1 MYLID
6 KLDNGIKV
14 VMESIPY
21 VNSVSIGVIVN
32 TGSINENKYNNGV
45 SHFIEHMLF
54 KGTKNKTAKEIA
66 ETIDNIGGQI
76 NAFTG
81 KESTCYYTRVLDRHC
96 DIGIE
101 VLADMLN
108 NSLFKEEEIEKEKTV
123 ITEEIN
129 MYLDSPDDLV
139 SELLNESMFENT
151 TLAYPIL
158 GTEKSILSLKRESIM
173 EYFYKYYSPREIV
186 ISLSGNIDTKETL
199 KKLNYCFGNFN
210 NKVKENNNCITSNNN
225 YQFTNKIKNIKKD
238 TEQLNLCIGFNGVST
253 DSDYMESM
261 LVMNNVF
268 GGSMS
273 SRLFQKIREDLG
285 LAYSIYSYPSAYKN
299 TGIFTIYAG
308 LNPSHMI
315 NVIRYIEEEIKYIK
329 KNLISK
335 DQLKKSKDQLK
346 ANYILGMEGTFDRM
360 YEIGKSLSLLD
371 RVQSPDEIMGKIDKV
386 SMEDIESLVNIVFNK
401 ENINISYVGE
411 VDNQNIIHEE
421 MKKILF

>member
-1 MYLID
+1 MYI
-6 KLDNGIKV
+6 
-14 VMESIPY
+14 
-21 VNSVSIGVIVN
+21 
-32 TGSINENKYNNGV
+32 
-45 SHFIEHMLF
+45 
-54 KGTKNKTAKEIA
+54 
-66 ETIDNIGGQI
+66 
-76 NAFTG
+76 
-81 KESTCYYTRVLDRHC
+81 
-96 DIGIE
+96 
-101 VLADMLN
+101 
-108 NSLFKEEEIEKEKTV
+108 
-123 ITEEIN
+123 
-129 MYLDSPDDLV
+129 DSPEDLV
-139 SELLNESMFENT
+139 SELLNESMFENA

-261 LVMNNVF
+261 LVMNNIF

-411 VDNQNIIHEE
+411 VENQNIIHEE